1 MKAEMDSA
9 RLWAASLTCALTWTG
24 SQVVNQR
31 CVWSRGSSAALRG
44 APGSL
49 HDASDREDISVAI
62 PLLPTT
68 TVWRVRLGC
77 SRTPPSAR
85 RPGCA
90 DSLGLF
96 HLGGYHPVG
105 AAR

>member
-9 RLWAASLTCALTWTG
+9 RLWAAALTCALTWTG

-68 TVWRVRLGC
+68 TVWRVGAC
-77 SRTPPSAR
+77 GSRTPPPAR
-85 RPGCA
+85 RSGRAGAPRGVV
-90 DSLGLF
+90 SLG
-96 HLGGYHPVG
+96 H
-105 AAR
+105 R